1 MRTQEIKNVLCPVFE
16 HYGKKI
22 IFVYLFGS
30 VAREDVAP
38 LSDVD
43 VAVYLS
49 DNLMDMFFDIK
60 LSLYADI
67 CRALR
72 RNDVDLIVL
81 NTTQNL
87 MLVEEIIRNSVV
99 LFDANPDIREEYEV
113 KLLHRAIDF
122 RTHRL
127 AVMGV

>member
-1 MRTQEIKNVLCPVFE
+1 MRTQEIKNILRPVFE

-30 VAREDVAP
+30 VAREDIAP

-49 DNLMDMFFDIK
+49 DNLRDMFFDIK

-81 NTTQNL
+81 NTAQNL

-99 LFDANPDIREEYEV
+99 LFDADPDIREEYEV

-122 RTHRL
+122 KTHRL

>member
-1 MRTQEIKNVLCPVFE
+1 MRTQEIKNVLRPVFE

-30 VAREDVAP
+30 VAREDIAP

-49 DNLMDMFFDIK
+49 DNLRDMFFDIK

-81 NTTQNL
+81 NTAQNL

-99 LFDANPDIREEYEV
+99 LFDADPDIREEYEV

-122 RTHRL
+122 KTHRL